1 MNPIPSRCD
10 LSVIIPLDDDHGVG
24 EACVKSWNQQTH
36 PRRRVQLVVVDPEN
50 RTELIQRIRPLLA
63 PQDVVVAV
71 RSDNEGELYER
82 GARTAEADLL
92 VMTEGHCIAEANAAA
107 EILRLFEDPQVAAVN
122 AGSTHIE
129 PTIIARQQSLL
140 EHEWNAFWPVGH
152 WQTIS
157 LRGFAIRRRVYQELG
172 GFQPELRR
180 FCANAFVIELERR
193 RLRLAPTPSPIIRHC
208 NSSTVWD
215 VVVTLRDC
223 ARGQI
228 AWRTKLQDQEAPD
241 IADRYIGGLDLW
253 SRRGDLAP
261 PTARMLGGSLIQSIF
276 ADLLHP
282 GGLQKAKHGLA
293 ALPRL
298 IFGMIVGPRTSG
310 FAQRLAL
317 SWAILDCTAARI
329 TKRRLFK
336 SYQRL
341 WRKSF
346 DSGFADYAAA
356 QRVEPKWFVPRS
368 EPVAAVSVPDGAVA
382 GLHAREGWGDRGP
395 LIRWSG
401 CVFLLRLLLAPERSH
416 RITLDIRSDLP
427 VGKRCLRVCCNG
439 SPLPQ
444 RAVVEEP
451 ERIVIT
457 LPANL
462 CRHDGRQN
470 LVFTCGAVRPSDRGQ
485 ADRRRLG
492 IALFSL
498 KSD

>member
-1 MNPIPSRCD
+1 MNQVSSACD
-10 LSVIIPLDDDHGVG
+10 LSVIIPLDDDHGIG
-24 EACVKSWNQQTH
+24 EACVESWNQQTH
-36 PRRRVQLVVVDPEN
+36 PRHRVQLVVVDPEN
-50 RTELIQRIRPLLA
+50 RSELIQRIRPLLA

-71 RSDNEGELYER
+71 RSDNEGVLYER

-107 EILRLFEDPQVAAVN
+107 EIVRLFKDPEVAAVN
-122 AGSTHIE
+122 ASSTHIE

-140 EHEWNAFWPVGH
+140 EREWNGFWPVGH
-152 WQTIS
+152 WRTIS
-157 LRGFAIRRRVYQELG
+157 LRGFAVRRRVHQDLG
-172 GFQPELRR
+172 GFQPEHRR
-180 FCANAFVIELERR
+180 FCANAFAIELERR
-193 RLRLAPTPSPIIRHC
+193 RLQLAPTPSPIIRHC
-208 NSSTVWD
+208 NSPTLWD

-228 AWRTKLQDQEAPD
+228 AWRTKLQDQEPPD

-261 PTARMLGGSLIQSIF
+261 PTARILSGSLLQSIF

-298 IFGMIVGPRTSG
+298 VFGMIIGPRTSG
-310 FAQRLAL
+310 FAQRVAL
-317 SWAILDCTAARI
+317 SWAILDCAAARI
-329 TKRRLFK
+329 TRRRLFK
-336 SYQRL
+336 SYRQL

-346 DSGFADYAAA
+346 DSGFADYAAS
-356 QRVEPKWFVPRS
+356 QKVEPQWFALRS
-368 EPVAAVSVPDGAVA
+368 DPVNAVSVPDGAVA
-382 GLHAREGWGDRGP
+382 GLFARERWGEQGP
-395 LIRWSG
+395 LVRWSG
-401 CVFLLRLLLAPERSH
+401 CVFLLRLFLAPEKSH

-439 SPLPQ
+439 STLPSG
-444 RAVVEEP
+444 AVVEES

-457 LPANL
+457 VPVNL
-462 CRHDGRQN
+462 CRHDGRQT
-470 LVFTCGAVRPSDRGQ
+470 LVFTCSAFRPSDRGE